1 MHCCA
6 GPALPSALRK
16 GVILHRSV
24 AVLCFTRDFREAIEP
39 QQTLMANPIKTPEQL
54 LAYRPLKDLLA
65 AKGKAVHGTKPT
77 DSVFAALQ
85 LMEDHGIGFLVV
97 MDGARLVGV
106 LSERDYARKV
116 VLKNKS
122 SRDTPVREIMTEKV
136 VTVTPE
142 ETIPQC
148 MALMNTHGI
157 RHLPVMDGGTVIGVL
172 SIRDLLKATDFRPI
186 IHNAPG
192 LMDARIFRPGP
203 MGLRDILLSI
213 PLDRRFTYEPE
224 HNLFFVNFER
234 LTIRSQAD
242 IDNIR
247 EEAERKLKPLGRKVY
262 AIVNYDNATILPDVL
277 EAYTQMVHGLMN
289 KYYWGV
295 TRYST
300 SSFLRIKLGNALKNR
315 GVAPHIY
322 ESAEEARGRLREIE
336 HVLPAAD

>member
-1 MHCCA
+1 MNPVIPSVGDCMT
-6 GPALPSALRK
+6 PAPH
-16 GVILHRSV
+16 VV
-24 AVLCFTRDFREAIEP
+24 APYD
-39 QQTLMANPIKTPEQL
+39 K
-54 LAYRPLKDLLA
+54 LAR
-65 AKGKAVHGTKPT
+65 
-77 DSVFAALQ
+77 
-85 LMEDHGIGFLVV
+85 
-97 MDGARLVGV
+97 ARQIMQ
-106 LSERDYARKV
+106 DYDV
-116 VLKNKS
+116 
-122 SRDTPVREIMTEKV
+122 
-136 VTVTPE
+136 
-142 ETIPQC
+142 
-148 MALMNTHGI
+148 